1 MTISAAVLDAMLAA
15 GASAEVIA
23 AAVKVDIAE
32 NEARLERKR
41 IGNAERQRRFRVA
54 HSNASN
60 ALHGVSNALSR
71 VTPPSL
77 ETKVP
82 PTPPLKTQSLS
93 PKETPSIEGGKKN
106 PKTRSRIVPGW
117 APNEANLEYAGK
129 LGLLETDIRRETEKF
144 RDHHLK
150 TGTAFFDW
158 NAAWR
163 TWCQRVHEFAL
174 KPPPNGTGPPRKL
187 RGSAAL
193 SDIASRPLSETFGTI
208 FDEPSVHPNGNFA
221 ARNGR

>member
-1 MTISAAVLDAMLAA
+1 MSVSADLVRELRTRGVNAEILLDAVLAAEEERLAKGRA
-15 GASAEVIA
+15 RA
-23 AAVKVDIAE
+23 AKYRNNKGHRHVTNVT
-32 NEARLERKR
+32 N
-41 IGNAERQRRFRVA
+41 
-54 HSNASN
+54 
-60 ALHGVSNALSR
+60 
-71 VTPPSL
+71 VTPPSP
-77 ETKVP
+77 ETKA

-93 PKETPSIEGGKKN
+93 PKEPPSIEGGKKN
-106 PKTRSRIVPGW
+106 PKTRSRIVPDW

-129 LGLLETDIRRETEKF
+129 LGLLQTDIRRETEKF

-158 NAAWR
+158 DAAWR
-163 TWCQRVHEFAL
+163 TWCQRVHEFAP

-193 SDIASRPLSETFGTI
+193 SELASRPISEVFGNT
-208 FDEPSVHPNGNFA
+208 FDEPSVNPNGNFA

>member
-1 MTISAAVLDAMLAA
+1 MISAAALDALVAAGATAEMLAA
-15 GASAEVIA
+15 VMKA
-23 AAVKVDIAE
+23 DITE

-41 IGNAERQRRFRVA
+41 IGNAERQRRFRA
-54 HSNASN
+54 ARNASN
-60 ALHGVSNALSR
+60 ALQGVSNGDS
-71 VTPPSL
+71 PPSP

-82 PTPPLKTQSLS
+82 TPLKTQPLS
-93 PKETPSIEGGKKN
+93 TPKETPSIEGGKKN
-106 PKTRSRIVPGW
+106 PKTRSRIVPDW

-129 LGLLETDIRRETEKF
+129 LGLLQTDIRREAEKF

-150 TGTAFFDW
+150 TGSLFFDW
-158 NAAWR
+158 DAAWR
-163 TWCQRVHEFAL
+163 TWCQRVHEFAP

-193 SDIASRPLSETFGTI
+193 SELASRPISEVFGNT
-208 FDEPSVHPNGNFA
+208 FDEPSVNPNGNFA